1 MRVQSQLIQEQRS
14 KKKNPVEGKEKA
26 NQSQGDQNQEKKKKR
41 NIVGKIVFKH
51 ALHSQKDPKVCLRSR

>member
-26 NQSQGDQNQEKKKKR
+26 NQCQGDQNQEKKK
-41 NIVGKIVFKH
+41 GT
-51 ALHSQKDPKVCLRSR
+51 